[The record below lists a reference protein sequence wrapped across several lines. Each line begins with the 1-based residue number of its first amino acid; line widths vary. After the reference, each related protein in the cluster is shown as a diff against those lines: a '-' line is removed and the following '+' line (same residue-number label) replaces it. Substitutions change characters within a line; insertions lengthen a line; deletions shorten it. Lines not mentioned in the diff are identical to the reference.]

1 MILHSTK
8 LNNNNEVN
16 YLWFIDTSI
25 TTCILWSGRVLF
37 DTVYN
42 EYIQFNKS
50 FDIDMV
56 VL

>member
-8 LNNNNEVN
+8 FNNHEVS

-25 TTCILWSGRVLF
+25 TTCTLRSGGILF

-50 FDIDMV
+50 FNIDMV

>member
-8 LNNNNEVN
+8 FNNHETN
-16 YLWFIDTSI
+16 YLWFIDINI
-25 TTCILWSGRVLF
+25 TPCALRYNGILF

-50 FDIDMV
+50 FNIDMV